1 MAVRTKLWYL
11 QNFNLFSSMGR
22 KTMEE
27 LSGMTRMKTSGKK
40 EIIFFPD
47 EPSQTVYFLK
57 EGKIKITRISEE
69 GKSITL
75 QLLGP
80 GEIFGEGSILGQD
93 THQNMAEVVED
104 ALICTIS
111 KDMFQ
116 EMLRMK
122 PDLNL
127 SLNKFMGWRIRKIES
142 QLEDLVFKTAQERI
156 ESFLRRYVKTFGKE
170 MADGW
175 RVRPF
180 LTHQEIAEL
189 TATVRQTV
197 NTILNDLSEHNKIKF
212 SRRYFQVLD
221 EKWLNSL

>member
-1 MAVRTKLWYL
+1 
-11 QNFNLFSSMGR
+11 
-22 KTMEE
+22 MEE

>member
-1 MAVRTKLWYL
+1 
-11 QNFNLFSSMGR
+11 
-22 KTMEE
+22 
-27 LSGMTRMKTSGKK
+27 
-40 EIIFFPD
+40 
-47 EPSQTVYFLK
+47 
-57 EGKIKITRISEE
+57 
-69 GKSITL
+69 
-75 QLLGP
+75 
-80 GEIFGEGSILGQD
+80 
-93 THQNMAEVVED
+93 MAEVVED